1 MAARR
6 LPDMTP
12 EQVERLQDALLANA
26 DALLVEASE
35 VVKRGLPA
43 LARSLAILGMEE
55 SGKAIAI
62 HQRRVRMPSLD
73 EGTPFRSDELD
84 GLWANHQKK
93 LDLVYEFLRDEDYWF
108 GVEPADPDENAVILG
123 SVKRWASKHDKL
135 KQRGFYVDIDKQGDP
150 LAPSDLRDEEAIGRI
165 IEFIHQIGWQLRQGE
180 HIEGKRQDEQTSGVP
195 AMEAEELSWL
205 DRVESGSDSEEERE
219 LFRDLRRSL
228 ERGTPG
234 TPLRNE
240 AYRFNPPDADRAPFR
255 NVGKPGY
262 EALTRELL
270 AMSEE
275 LDREADS

>member
-93 LDLVYEFLRDEDYWF
+93 LTWSTSSCATRTT
-108 GVEPADPDENAVILG
+108 G
-123 SVKRWASKHDKL
+123 
-135 KQRGFYVDIDKQGDP
+135 
-150 LAPSDLRDEEAIGRI
+150 LALNLP
-165 IEFIHQIGWQLRQGE
+165 
-180 HIEGKRQDEQTSGVP
+180 T
-195 AMEAEELSWL
+195 
-205 DRVESGSDSEEERE
+205 
-219 LFRDLRRSL
+219 
-228 ERGTPG
+228 
-234 TPLRNE
+234 
-240 AYRFNPPDADRAPFR
+240 
-255 NVGKPGY
+255 
-262 EALTRELL
+262 LTRT
-270 AMSEE
+270 
-275 LDREADS
+275 R